1 MALRL
6 VRLLEIFDN
15 YWSWIWN
22 LKVGSH
28 HLRKYSA
35 ESILVQIAN
44 AGLRVVLEYNIH
56 EIVWLDSECR
66 SYYHVA
72 VHNRFSSFICKLN
85 GELP

>member
-6 VRLLEIFDN
+6 VRLLEIFEN

-28 HLRKYSA
+28 HLRNCSA

-44 AGLRVVLEYNIH
+44 AGLGVVLEYTIH
-56 EIVWLDSECR
+56 EIVWLHSGSR
-66 SYYHVA
+66 SYYHS
-72 VHNRFSSFICKLN
+72 RT
-85 GELP
+85 